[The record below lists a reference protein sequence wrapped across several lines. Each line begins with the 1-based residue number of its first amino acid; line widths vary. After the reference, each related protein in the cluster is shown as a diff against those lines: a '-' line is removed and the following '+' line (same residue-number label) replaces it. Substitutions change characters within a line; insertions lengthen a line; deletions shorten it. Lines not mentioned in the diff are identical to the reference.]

1 MVPSLQFSTLP
12 CVTSFYGSSSRSYHL
27 KPRLEKASVA
37 FALCNL
43 LNLSSLSFFDFIT
56 IFRLW
61 CVLKFGLNRS
71 YLTKSCKPVPMD
83 IDLSTSVDVNNCH
96 GLYIHTPESTQN
108 LSVDKLGNNVTQFL
122 NIQDDKDVVPGSKP
136 PHGKYEKYFSN
147 PTFICSIESTLSPG
161 ASVEAITVN
170 EPTPCDNLKSV
181 HPTCSHPPSLP
192 TAWKPVSAMKGS
204 REKRGVTPPQKL
216 TVKWAPDVYDPVP
229 TSVSHTVTNRNNKP
243 QRQTKKNTKS
253 KQKNG
258 NKSSRGSGSKY
269 KDKKQGRKRG
279 GDSSTAGFKLPEQEE
294 EAVGDGDYGLPPP
307 AAMEFHVGNPD
318 QFCGTGFLN
327 RYDANQIC
335 VYFW

>member
-1 MVPSLQFSTLP
+1 MSPKTELVVLPNQHGGTLM
-12 CVTSFYGSSSRSYHL
+12 C
-27 KPRLEKASVA
+27 
-37 FALCNL
+37 
-43 LNLSSLSFFDFIT
+43 
-56 IFRLW
+56 
-61 CVLKFGLNRS
+61 
-71 YLTKSCKPVPMD
+71 SCKPVPMD
-83 IDLSTSVDVNNCH
+83 IDVSTSVDVNNCH
-96 GLYIHTPESTQN
+96 GLYIYTPESTQN

-122 NIQDDKDVVPGSKP
+122 NVQDDKDGVPGCKP

-147 PTFICSIESTLSPG
+147 PTTFICSIESTLSPG

-229 TSVSHTVTNRNNKP
+229 TSVSHTVTNRNNRP
-243 QRQTKKNTKS
+243 QRQTKKNTES

-279 GDSSTAGFKLPEQEE
+279 GDSSTAGFKPPEQEE
-294 EAVGDGDYGLPPP
+294 EVMGDGDYGLPPP
-307 AAMEFHVGNPD
+307 ATMEFHVGNPD
-318 QFCGTGFLN
+318 QFCGTSFLN
-327 RYDANQIC
+327 RYDTNQVLFVFLKPKCLQFVDHI
-335 VYFW
+335 YKPLQQKR